1 MEMHGSSDMDFTA
14 DFGGNSWADFSVDGL
29 ISNSSES

>member
-1 MEMHGSSDMDFTA
+1 MEMHGSSEVDFGA
-14 DFGGNSWADFSVDGL
+14 DFSGNSWADFSVDGV